1 MVSNSIDIVVCHFWK
16 TDDVFVVYWP
26 WVVIVTQS
34 AKQRDKKGSPVQVM
48 PMSRVKTE
56 PGLVQSLDYSR
67 MPMSAHAMSG
77 ASGHLLS
84 GVPLENGQLA
94 MGKGRPVQ
102 GMPVLGTNLAG
113 MSLKLGI
120 PIHHKFAL
128 LICFFVTHLLQ
139 VLLVG
144 TGLQEVLTLRIN
156 IEQGVKDCN
165 ELLIWFVMC
174 NRSSRKP
181 STAITW
187 RRFSYL
193 TFDRYFPLFIK

>member
-1 MVSNSIDIVVCHFWK
+1 MF
-16 TDDVFVVYWP
+16 
-26 WVVIVTQS
+26 IVTQS

-94 MGKGRPVQ
+94 MGKGRPV
-102 GMPVLGTNLAG
+102 LGTNLAG
-113 MSLKLGI
+113 MSSKLGVS
-120 PIHHKFAL
+120 IHHNFAL
-128 LICFFVTHLLQ
+128 HICFLVTHLLQ
-139 VLLVG
+139 ILLFG

-156 IEQGVKDCN
+156 IERGVKDCN

-174 NRSSRKP
+174 DRSPRKP

-193 TFDRYFPLFIK
+193 TFDRYFSLFIK